1 MQEEAFGEAR
11 LVETLETHKHL
22 QPEQLIDKVFFGVS
36 NFTQNVPQSDDQTLL
51 VINISWPFSYCILNF
66 ELFWEVDHKQ
76 EIAKHWTKSR
86 ERSTQIKKLLSQL

>member
-51 VINISWPFSYCILNF
+51 VINIS
-66 ELFWEVDHKQ
+66 
-76 EIAKHWTKSR
+76 
-86 ERSTQIKKLLSQL
+86 